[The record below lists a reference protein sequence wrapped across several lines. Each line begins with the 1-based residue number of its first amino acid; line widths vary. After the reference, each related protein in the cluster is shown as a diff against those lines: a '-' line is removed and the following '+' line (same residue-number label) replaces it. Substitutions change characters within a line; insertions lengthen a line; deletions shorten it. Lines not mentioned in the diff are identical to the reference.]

1 MSAET
6 NRAIVRRMIQ
16 QVWNERRVDLIGEFF
31 TEDYVGHKAASQ
43 SSSGLEELEAGI
55 AMTLNVFP
63 DLKLSI
69 DDEITAGAKVVFRW
83 TMRASHQGEV
93 YGIPATGKQ
102 VTKVGVA
109 VYRLVNA
116 RIAEFWNYPDN
127 LGLMQQLG
135 IITAGKYAAV
145 PVVLNQEV

>member
-16 QVWNERRVDLIGEFF
+16 QVWNERRVDLLGEFF

-43 SSSGLEELEAGI
+43 SSSGLEELEADI

-83 TMRASHQGEV
+83 TMRASRQGEV